1 MKKIANM
8 KKIAVLTSGGD
19 APGMNAAVRGVVRHA
34 IENEIEV
41 IGIKRGYKGLLEEDF
56 IAMDRK
62 SVSGIIQHGGT
73 VLRSAR
79 CKEFA
84 TAEGEAKA
92 AAILKKHGIEGL
104 VTIGGDGT
112 FRGAKALAEKHEI
125 LTIGIPGTI
134 DNDLSY
140 TDYTLGFD
148 TACNT
153 ALFCMNNLR
162 DTMNSHERVSVVEV
176 MGRRCGDIAI
186 YSGISSGAEIIIVPE
201 EPIEMEEIVQR
212 LNDSRRR
219 GKKSNIVV
227 LAEGAG
233 KCEDYATAIA
243 EASGYDVRGTS
254 LGHILRG
261 GSPTMQDRMLGSQF
275 GHRAIELMS
284 HGIGNR
290 VIGIKN
296 NIIID
301 YDIFEA
307 LSMPKRF
314 HKSLYEASKVLSM

>member
-1 MKKIANM
+1 MKKIKNM

-41 IGIKRGYKGLLEEDF
+41 VGIKMGYQGLLDEEMF
-56 IAMDRK
+56 VMDRK

-73 VLRSAR
+73 ILHSAR
-79 CKEFA
+79 SKEFNSY
-84 TAEGEAKA
+84 EGEVKA
-92 AAILKKHGIEGL
+92 AEILKKHGIEGL

-112 FRGAKALAEKHEI
+112 FRGAKALAEKHGI

-134 DNDLSY
+134 DNDLAY

-153 ALFCMNNLR
+153 ALYCMNNLR

-176 MGRRCGDIAI
+176 MGRNCGDIAI
-186 YSGISSGAEIIIVPE
+186 YAGISAGAEIIIVPE

-212 LNDSRRR
+212 LHDSRRR
-219 GKKSNIVV
+219 GKKSNLIV

-233 KCEDYATAIA
+233 RCEEYAKIIE
-243 EASGYDVRGTS
+243 EASGYEVRGTN

-261 GSPTMQDRMLGSQF
+261 GSPTMADRMLGSQF

-290 VIGIKN
+290 VIGTKN

-301 YDIFEA
+301 LDIFEA

-314 HKSLYEASKVLSM
+314 HKGLYEASKVLSM

>member
-1 MKKIANM
+1 MRKIKTM

-34 IENEIEV
+34 LENDIEV
-41 IGIKRGYKGLLEEDF
+41 VGIRRGYQGLLDEEF
-56 IAMDRK
+56 VTMDRK

-79 CKEFA
+79 CKDFA
-84 TAEGEAKA
+84 TPEGEAKA
-92 AAILKKHGIEGL
+92 AEILKKHGIEGL

-112 FRGAKALAEKHEI
+112 FRGAKALAEKHDI
-125 LTIGIPGTI
+125 ITIGIPGTI

-153 ALFCMNNLR
+153 ALYCLNNLR

-176 MGRRCGDIAI
+176 MGRKCGDIAI
-186 YSGISSGAEIIIVPE
+186 YSGISAGAEIIVVPE
-201 EPIEMEEIVQR
+201 EPIDMEEIVER
-212 LNDSRRR
+212 LDASRRR
-219 GKKSNIVV
+219 GKKSNIIV

-233 KCEDYATAIA
+233 SCEDYAQKIA
-243 EASGYDVRGTS
+243 EASGYDVRGTN

-261 GSPTMQDRMLGSQF
+261 GSPTMADRMLGSQF

-290 VIGIKN
+290 VIGTKN

-301 YDIFEA
+301 LDIFEA

-314 HKSLYEASKVLSM
+314 HKALYEASKVLSM